1 MDTENQ
7 PTNRDQGNNE
17 PQLSPPKESI
27 SSSGDQNNRPES
39 PATEGS
45 SPPEEDA
52 KKMNAPRILRTLIA
66 DRQEL
71 GFLGSSSID
80 EKLIRFEE
88 FVEMNVKFFFGGRDK
103 SENQ

>member
-27 SSSGDQNNRPES
+27 PSSGDQNNGPES

-45 SPPEEDA
+45 SPPEEEV
-52 KKMNAPRILRTLIA
+52 NAPGILRTLFAERRGI
-66 DRQEL
+66 
-71 GFLGSSSID
+71 SSSLDKGLTKI
-80 EKLIRFEE
+80 EE
-88 FVEMNVKFFFGGRDK
+88 FIEMNARFFSGEGESK
-103 SENQ
+103 NQ